1 MKNLF
6 NNISREEKNRILEMH
21 SGKKRVIFED
31 EMIGDM
37 NETSM
42 NVIPKDFVLFHLE
55 MSKLY
60 PYLVKKDTP
69 INVKNGIVSF
79 NALFSDSYFDG
90 EKYRDSGAPLPNVT
104 PQQIKGQLQPTTMEY
119 NCQSGELGS
128 EDGGMS
134 KNSKDGAEIYNL
146 MKRFCVKK

>member
-42 NVIPKDFVLFHLE
+42 NVTPKDFVLFHLE

-119 NCQSGELGS
+119 NCQSGELWS
-128 EDGGMS
+128 EDGGIS

-146 MKRFCVKK
+146 MKRFCIKK

>member
-21 SGKKRVIFED
+21 SGKKGVIFE
-31 EMIGDM
+31 
-37 NETSM
+37 NAM
-42 NVIPKDFVLFHLE
+42 NVIPRDFVLLHLE

-79 NALFSDSYFDG
+79 NALFSNSHFSGD
-90 EKYRDSGAPLPNVT
+90 KYRDSGSPLPNVV

-119 NCQSGELGS
+119 YCQSGELTS
-128 EDGGMS
+128 DGGRMIE
-134 KNSKDGAEIYNL
+134 NTKDGAEIYNL

>member
-60 PYLVKKDTP
+60 PYLVKKGTP

-79 NALFSDSYFDG
+79 NALFSAF
-90 EKYRDSGAPLPNVT
+90 
-104 PQQIKGQLQPTTMEY
+104 
-119 NCQSGELGS
+119 NCVVAIFAASLLAS
-128 EDGGMS
+128 CRLKSCFMFS
-134 KNSKDGAEIYNL
+134 N
-146 MKRFCVKK
+146 

>member
-42 NVIPKDFVLFHLE
+42 NVIPRDFVLLHLE

-79 NALFSDSYFDG
+79 NASFSNSHFSGD
-90 EKYRDSGAPLPNVT
+90 KYRDSGSPLPNVA
-104 PQQIKGQLQPTTMEY
+104 PQQIKGQLQPTTMVY
-119 NCQSGELGS
+119 YCQSGELTS
-128 EDGGMS
+128 DGGRMIE
-134 KNSKDGAEIYNL
+134 NTKDGAEIYNL

>member
-31 EMIGDM
+31 EMIGDT
-37 NETSM
+37 NENSM

-60 PYLVKKDTP
+60 PYLVKKNTP

>member
-21 SGKKRVIFED
+21 SGKKRVIFE
-31 EMIGDM
+31 
-37 NETSM
+37 NSM

-60 PYLVKKDTP
+60 PYLVKKNTP

-79 NALFSDSYFDG
+79 NALFSYSYFDG
-90 EKYRDSGAPLPNVT
+90 EKYRASGAPLPNVT

-119 NCQSGELGS
+119 NCQIGELGS
-128 EDGGMS
+128 EDVGIS

-146 MKRFCVKK
+146 MKRFCIKK

>member
-31 EMIGDM
+31 EMIGDT
-37 NETSM
+37 NENSM
-42 NVIPKDFVLFHLE
+42 NVIPRDFVLFHLE

>member
-31 EMIGDM
+31 EMIGDT
-37 NETSM
+37 NENSM

-60 PYLVKKDTP
+60 PYLVKKNTP

-134 KNSKDGAEIYNL
+134 KNSKDGGEIYNL
-146 MKRFCVKK
+146 MKRFCVRK

>member
-31 EMIGDM
+31 EMIGDT
-37 NETSM
+37 NENSM

-60 PYLVKKDTP
+60 PYLVKKNTP

-146 MKRFCVKK
+146 MKRFCVRK

>member
-60 PYLVKKDTP
+60 PYLVKKNTP

-79 NALFSDSYFDG
+79 NALFSYSYFDG
-90 EKYRDSGAPLPNVT
+90 DKYRASGSPLPNVT

-119 NCQSGELGS
+119 NCQIGELGS
-128 EDGGMS
+128 EDVGIS

>member
-21 SGKKRVIFED
+21 SGKKGVIFE
-31 EMIGDM
+31 
-37 NETSM
+37 NAM
-42 NVIPKDFVLFHLE
+42 NVIPRDFVLLHLE

-79 NALFSDSYFDG
+79 NASFSNSHFSGD
-90 EKYRDSGAPLPNVT
+90 KYRDSGSPLPNVA
-104 PQQIKGQLQPTTMEY
+104 PH
-119 NCQSGELGS
+119 
-128 EDGGMS
+128 GGRMIE
-134 KNSKDGAEIYNL
+134 NTKDGAEIYNL